1 MVERLENER
10 DMGRGS
16 GSDPAFSVV
25 MPAYNRAYCI
35 RAAIDSLLRQSYRR
49 FELVIADGGS
59 TDETEGAIKANYG
72 EEISSG
78 RIVYLKLAHRGVCH
92 ARNAALRRTVAEW
105 IAYLDTDNVVSE
117 DFLATFA
124 DGIRSN
130 PQSRNF
136 YAALVYRQSRRVL
149 DRPFNRRTLARGN
162 FIDMGVYCHHRNLI
176 AEFGEFDQEVAGLE
190 DWDLILRHTAKY
202 TPVRLGRIVLNYQDG
217 NYQDG
222 RRSDRLSSQL
232 KLGKAHD
239 IIHARY
245 WNGARPTEEEVRLV
259 SQSHFFDAEWY
270 RATYGDRL
278 NGMEPAEHY
287 LSVGWLDN
295 MAPGPLFDGVGY
307 MGHNPDIASALVNPL
322 LHYERY
328 GRKEG
333 RTGFLRTKVEAVKSA
348 RGMEGRNG

>member
-1 MVERLENER
+1 
-10 DMGRGS
+10 
-16 GSDPAFSVV
+16 
-25 MPAYNRAYCI
+25 MPTYNRAYCI
-35 RAAIDSLLRQSYRR
+35 RTAIDSLLHQTYRR
-49 FELVIADGGS
+49 FELVIADDGS
-59 TDETEGAIKANYG
+59 TDETEEMIQAKYG
-72 EEISSG
+72 EEMSSG

-92 ARNAALRRTVAEW
+92 ARNAALRRAVAEW

-130 PQSRNF
+130 PQARNF
-136 YAALVYRQSRRVL
+136 YAALVNRQSRRVL
-149 DRPFNRRTLARGN
+149 DRTFNRRTLTRGN
-162 FIDMGVYCHHRNLI
+162 FIDMGVYCHHRSLI
-176 AEFGEFDQEVAGLE
+176 AEFGGFDQEVAGLE

-202 TPVRLGRIVLNYQDG
+202 TPVRLGKIVLNYQDG
-217 NYQDG
+217 YN
-222 RRSDRLSSQL
+222 SDRLSDKL

-245 WNGARPTEEEVRLV
+245 WNGAQATEEDVRLV

-278 NGMEPAEHY
+278 NGMAPAEHY

-295 MAPGPLFDGVGY
+295 MAPGPFFDGVAY
-307 MGHNPDIASALVNPL
+307 MGRNPDIASALVNPL

-333 RTGFLRTKVEAVKSA
+333 RTGFLRTKVEAIRS
-348 RGMEGRNG
+348 G